1 MLNHDT
7 DSYDLLLESMA
18 THKKT
23 LEDYFRPF
31 RNNVIG
37 QGQCFTGPYGEHE
50 ILYADWVAS
59 GRLYA
64 PIERA
69 MMDDFG
75 PYVANTHSSST
86 VTADLMTMA
95 YHEAKHII
103 KQHVGASYS
112 DVIIPC
118 GPGMTSAV
126 NKLQRILGLRV
137 PERLSSSLCLEQY
150 QRPVIFI
157 THMEHHSNQT
167 SWLET
172 IGEVEIINPDEQ
184 GNVDLNHLEQLLK
197 KHAKRPYKIASV
209 TACSNVTGI
218 ITPYH
223 AVARLMHK
231 AGGYCFVDFAASA
244 PYVNMNMH
252 PAKES
257 ERLDA
262 IFFSPHK
269 FLGGPG
275 SAGILI
281 FDSHLYHNRIPDH
294 PGGGTV
300 TWTNPWGGHRYVSVI
315 EEREDGGTPAFLQ
328 TIRAALSIRLKEEM
342 GVKNILAREK
352 ECMNILFNRMA
363 SLKGVVIL
371 EERHRERLGMISFH
385 VEGLYH
391 QLAVKMLNDRYGI
404 QMRGGCDCAG
414 TYGHYLL
421 NISPEKSRRIT
432 SKIDKQPTYLKPGW
446 VRLSVHPV
454 MSDDEMHR
462 IADAVEELSRKHSS
476 WKRDYVLD
484 KVHGEYHNTKAAPFA
499 KKLLQSWF

>member
-1 MLNHDT
+1 
-7 DSYDLLLESMA
+7 MA
-18 THKKT
+18 KT
-23 LEDYFRPF
+23 KTSLQDYFRPF
-31 RNNVIG
+31 REGVIG
-37 QGQCFTGPYGEHE
+37 QGRSYPGPYGERE
-50 ILYADWVAS
+50 IVYADWVAS

-64 PIERA
+64 PIERK

-86 VTADLMTMA
+86 VTADLMTLA

-103 KQHVGASYS
+103 KRHVGANES
-112 DVIIPC
+112 DVLVPC

-137 PERLSSSLCLEQY
+137 PERLAPSVSVDPV

-172 IGEVEIINPDEQ
+172 IGEVEIILPDAD
-184 GNVDLNHLEQLLK
+184 GHVDLNHFESLLK
-197 KHAKRPYKIASV
+197 KHARRPYKIASV

-218 ITPYH
+218 MTPYH
-223 AVARLMHK
+223 KIAKMIHK
-231 AGGYCFVDFAASA
+231 VGGYCFVDFAASA
-244 PYVNMNMH
+244 PYVDICMH
-252 PAKES
+252 PKNEA

-275 SAGILI
+275 SSGILV
-281 FDSHLYHNRIPDH
+281 FDSHMYGNQVPDQ

-300 TWTNPWGGHRYVSVI
+300 TWTNPWGGHRYVPVI

-328 TIRAALSIRLKEEM
+328 TIRAALSMQLKDEM
-342 GVKNILAREK
+342 GVKNILAREE
-352 ECMNILFNRMA
+352 ECMSILFDRMQ
-363 SLKGVVIL
+363 KMPGIEIL
-371 EERHRERLGMISFH
+371 EARHQHRLGMISFH
-385 VEGLYH
+385 MKDLYH
-391 QLAVKMLNDRYGI
+391 QLGVKMLNDRFGI

-421 NISPEKSRRIT
+421 NISPETSRRIT
-432 SKIDKQPTYLKPGW
+432 TKLDKQPFYLKPGW
-446 VRLSVHPV
+446 IRLSIHPT
-454 MSDDEMHR
+454 MNDSEMHY
-462 IADAVEELSRKHSS
+462 IADSLEELCRSHSR
-476 WKRDYVLD
+476 WKRDYTFV
-484 KVHGEYHNTKAAPFA
+484 KESGEYINKKATSFA
-499 KKLLQSWF
+499 ASTVAQWFGH